1 VTMLSEYIAYRLGRS
16 VERNQRC
23 RRLRSTPT
31 GKEAA
36 MNRVV
41 AAVMLG
47 LVILAIII
55 GSSP

>member
-1 VTMLSEYIAYRLGRS
+1 MLSEYIAYRLGRS
-16 VERNQRC
+16 VERNQCCSR

-31 GKEAA
+31 SEEAA

>member
-1 VTMLSEYIAYRLGRS
+1 MLSEYIAYRLGRS